1 MKKVF
6 ALLLVFVM
14 LLSAAPVL
22 ADGEPRI
29 DSVNL
34 LDKDYG
40 ALGQSVYIELKILH
54 PSN

>member
-22 ADGEPRI
+22 ADGDPRI
-29 DSVNL
+29 DSVVL
-34 LDKDYG
+34 MIDDSY
-40 ALGQSVYIELKILH
+40 Y
-54 PSN
+54 P